1 MALIHEKMILILKET
16 SAIAKDRDNAQQKF
30 KYRGIDDVYKM
41 INPLL
46 KSHGVFMTSE
56 TVAERQD
63 IRTTKNG
70 ATLYVTTVTMRY
82 HFHAEDGSAIFTECV
97 GKGMDSADKDSNKA
111 LASAHKYAL
120 VQAFAIPCDEPV
132 DVEAHHHDES
142 APTKADMPFTVK
154 EKNAN
159 QDEAIA
165 HIAEIKAIPHLKNWY
180 AQNRDAVKANQKVMD
195 AVNARKAELAGPPPE
210 EHSDVEDF

>member
-63 IRTTKNG
+63 TRAARNG
-70 ATLYVTTVTMRY
+70 GTLYVTTVTMRY

-132 DVEAHHHDES
+132 DVEAHNHDES

-154 EKNAN
+154 EKNVNEA
-159 QDEAIA
+159 EAIA
-165 HIAEIKAIPHLKNWY
+165 HIEEITNIKHLTNWFEKNEKAV
-180 AQNRDAVKANQKVMD
+180 RANKTVWT
-195 AVNARKAELAGPPPE
+195 AARARKAELAGPPPE
-210 EHSDVEDF
+210 EHSDVESF